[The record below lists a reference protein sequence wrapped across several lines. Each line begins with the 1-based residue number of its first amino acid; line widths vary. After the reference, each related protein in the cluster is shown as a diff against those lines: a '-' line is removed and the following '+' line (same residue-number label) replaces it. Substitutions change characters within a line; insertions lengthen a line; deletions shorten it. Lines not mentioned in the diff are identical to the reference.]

1 MHLRGLATFG
11 VGRRWQKLVTLA
23 CLLAFVFVAAAHAGH
38 SLAGLNDPAVVAN
51 ATVPASGGD
60 DAESAANDNAC
71 TFCALIAAQFPSIPV
86 ISADAPHVFV
96 ETSDKTLAARPPE
109 AEFPPPIA

>member
-1 MHLRGLATFG
+1 MHLRGLGLLG
-11 VGRRWQKLVTLA
+11 VGRRWHKLVTLA

-38 SLAGLNDPAVVAN
+38 SLAGLNDLAVLAN

-60 DAESAANDNAC
+60 DAEPAANDNVC
-71 TFCALIAAQFPSIPV
+71 TFCALIAAQLQPIPM
-86 ISADAPHVFV
+86 ISADTPRVFV